1 MSFWVSI
8 NGVLAPAEKARIS
21 VLDNGFT
28 LGDGV
33 YETLRTYG
41 GRPFRLDLHLA
52 RLRASALRV
61 GIEVPTP
68 DAEIGRW
75 LDATLEAVG
84 ERECYVRTIVTRG
97 VGDVTYHFDRVQGPT
112 IAILARPFEPLP
124 AEHYER
130 GIAATVVSV
139 RRNPREAA
147 DPAIKSCS
155 LLNSV
160 LAVREA
166 QGRGCVEGIMLNTRG
181 EVAEGASSNVFAF
194 RDGALCTPPL
204 DAGILAGITRQLV
217 MEIARESGI
226 VVREAP
232 LSESALRTAEEAF
245 ITSSVREVVPIA
257 TLDGRPLG
265 DGRPGPVT
273 RQLLLAFRAYA
284 AHQGG

>member
-61 GIEVPTP
+61 GIEIATSDGDVR
-68 DAEIGRW
+68 RW
-75 LDATLEAVG
+75 LDAAIEAVG
-84 ERECYVRTIVTRG
+84 EQECYVRTIVTRG
-97 VGDVTYHFDRVQGPT
+97 VGDVTYHFDRVKGPT
-112 IAILARPFEPLP
+112 IAILARRFEPLP
-124 AEHYER
+124 VEHYEQ
-130 GIAATVVSV
+130 GIAAAVVSV
-139 RRNPREAA
+139 RRNPGNAA

-166 QGRGCVEGIMLNTRG
+166 QQRGCVEGIMLNTRG
-181 EVAEGASSNVFAF
+181 EVAEGASSNVFAV
-194 RDGALCTPPL
+194 RDGALHTPPL
-204 DAGILAGITRQLV
+204 AAGILAGITRQLV

-226 VVREAP
+226 VIREEP
-232 LSESALRTAEEAF
+232 LPEAALRSADEAF

-257 TLDGRPLG
+257 TLDGRPG
-265 DGRPGPVT
+265 SVT